1 MASDSFTNV
10 EVVESR
16 TEHYYEPICL
26 TRGTRTEHYYEPIC
40 LTRGKGYSNKRLAA
54 FNEI

>member
-26 TRGTRTEHYYEPIC
+26 TRG
-40 LTRGKGYSNKRLAA
+40 KGYSNKRLAA